1 MKNTKA
7 TRKIAAMLAAV
18 MMMTTTAAIGASAD
32 AAPSARTGAAHTA
45 CAGSKQSSWEIRD
58 RYERNMIYFQNLEEA
73 RTHVEIDNDGLYQA
87 KNIKLYGR
95 EVIDVDEET
104 GDFILGDW
112 EIIRNFDKLTG
123 LTGYRFEISGSYVAF
138 AFSFDVTWGTDF
150 PFSGVFFDD
159 IYNIYEDD
167 IHITLKG
174 CVRTAGIKI
183 KVGSRTVVDQ
193 SNCSAH
199 KEWIPVNDDE

>member
-1 MKNTKA
+1 MKNTKV
-7 TRKIAAMLAAV
+7 TRKVAAALAAV
-18 MMMTTTAAIGASAD
+18 MAMTTMASIRASAS
-32 AAPSARTGAAHTA
+32 APHSA
-45 CAGSKQSSWEIRD
+45 SVSSRLSNWEIRD

-73 RTHVEIDNDGLYQA
+73 TTNVDIDNDGLYQA
-87 KNIKLYGR
+87 KNVKLYGR
-95 EVIDVDEET
+95 QVIDVDEET

-112 EIIRNFDKLTG
+112 EIIRNYDKFTG
-123 LTGYRFEISGSYVAF
+123 LTGKCFKISGSYVEF

-159 IYNIYEDD
+159 IYNIFEND
-167 IHITLKG
+167 IRITLKG
-174 CVRTAGIKI
+174 GVRTAGIKI
-183 KVGSRTVVDQ
+183 TVGGRTVVDQ

>member
-1 MKNTKA
+1 MKNTKI
-7 TRKIAAMLAAV
+7 TRKIAAALAAV
-18 MMMTTTAAIGASAD
+18 MAAATMASIGASA
-32 AAPSARTGAAHTA
+32 AAPHSASVSSGL
-45 CAGSKQSSWEIRD
+45 SSWEIRD
-58 RYERNMIYFQNLEEA
+58 KYERNMVYFQNLEETTINVA
-73 RTHVEIDNDGLYQA
+73 IDNDGLYQA

-104 GDFILGDW
+104 GEFILGDW

-123 LTGYRFEISGSYVAF
+123 LTGNRFKISGSYVAF
-138 AFSFDVTWGTDF
+138 AFSFDITWGTDF

-167 IHITLKG
+167 IYITLKG

-183 KVGSRTVVDQ
+183 KVGNRTVVDQ